1 MHLCFI
7 ILHRILHYY
16 EEMSEKLVNLSTPLI
31 ISTNSIT
38 FRGERVSQHTFNFS
52 FLFSTELHNIMKT
65 VARGALVFHVIA
77 HHSMYCYYTV
87 G

>member
-1 MHLCFI
+1 MHLCSI

-16 EEMSEKLVNLSTPLI
+16 EEMSEKLANLSTPLI

-38 FRGERVSQHTFNFS
+38 FRGERVSPHTFNFS
-52 FLFSTELHNIMKT
+52 FFPTVLHNIMKT
-65 VARGALVFHVIA
+65 VARGALVFHVIV